1 MSKITSEMLARFFEN
16 RTTAAENDVIADWI
30 ESDPENQNIFNR
42 ELQFH
47 LMLLNISS
55 GYMKHA
61 PHKAKRNIFGSRSS
75 IFLSAAAMLAGIL
88 LTWFIGVAPLKNEAS
103 GILTFTTQ
111 PGQRASL
118 TLPDGT
124 SVHLNSGSTLEYP
137 AVFSRKERR
146 VRLEGEAMFD
156 VESKA
161 RRPFYVETFAYD
173 VKVLG
178 TRFNVLAEKE
188 KEEFSTALIEGS
200 VAILDKRNESLVATM
215 TPDQE
220 IVLSDGRLYKRTVED
235 IANRYRWTEGIIDCS
250 GMSFDDL
257 MRKFEKS
264 FGIEIVNELDTL
276 PQINIRRMKVNVKDG
291 VSHALELLQRNA
303 EFSYRYDDTTD
314 TYYLYD

>member
-1 MSKITSEMLARFFEN
+1 MSKITTEMLARFFEN
-16 RTTAAENDVIADWI
+16 GTTAAENNAIADWI
-30 ESDPENQNIFNR
+30 ERDPENQNIFNR

-55 GYMKHA
+55 EDRKPVQHRTLM
-61 PHKAKRNIFGSRSS
+61 NFFGSRASV
-75 IFLSAAAMLAGIL
+75 FMSAAAVLAGVL
-88 LTWFIGVAPLKNEAS
+88 LTWFIGVAPYKKEAS
-103 GILTFTTQ
+103 ETLTFTTQ
-111 PGQRASL
+111 PGQQAAV

-156 VESKA
+156 VESQT

-188 KEEFSTALIEGS
+188 MGEFSTALIEGS
-200 VAILDKRNESLVATM
+200 VAILDKSSENPVAM
-215 TPDQE
+215 MSPDQE
-220 IVLSDGRLYKRTVED
+220 IVLSEGRLYKRTVED
-235 IANRYRWTEGIIDCS
+235 IASRYRWTEGIIDCS
-250 GMSFDDL
+250 GMPFDEL
-257 MRKFEKS
+257 VRKFEKS
-264 FGIEIVNELDTL
+264 FGVEIVTELDTL
-276 PQINIRRMKVNVKDG
+276 PQIRIRRMKVNVKDG